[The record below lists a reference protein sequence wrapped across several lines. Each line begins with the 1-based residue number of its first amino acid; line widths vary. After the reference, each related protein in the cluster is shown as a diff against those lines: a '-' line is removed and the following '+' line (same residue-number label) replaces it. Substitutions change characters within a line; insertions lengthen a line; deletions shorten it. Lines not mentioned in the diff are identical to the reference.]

1 MNIDTISPLAKL
13 RALLGYVEDGS
24 DTSVTIGQDDA
35 TKTFY
40 LRIGRPS
47 DPWTKVYHMGPLY
60 HRGSLK
66 GVIDAAF
73 KDRGE
78 RK

>member
-47 DPWTKVYHMGPLY
+47 DPWTKVYY
-60 HRGSLK
+60 TGSLK

-73 KDRGE
+73 KDQGE
-78 RK
+78 PE

>member
-1 MNIDTISPLAKL
+1 MTDTTPSEISPLAKL

-24 DTSVTIGQDDA
+24 HTSVTIGQDDA
-35 TKTFY
+35 TMTFY

-47 DPWTKVYHMGPLY
+47 DPWTKAYHK
-60 HRGSLK
+60 GSLK

-73 KDRGE
+73 KDQGE
-78 RK
+78 PK

>member
-1 MNIDTISPLAKL
+1 MIPVEISPLAKM

-24 DTSVTIGQDDA
+24 HTPVTIGQDDA
-35 TKTFY
+35 TMTFY

-47 DPWTKVYHMGPLY
+47 DPWTKAY

-66 GVIDAAF
+66 GVIDQAY
-73 KDRGE
+73 KDLWVPE
-78 RK
+78 

>member
-24 DTSVTIGQDDA
+24 DRPVTIGQDDA
-35 TKTFY
+35 TMTFY

-47 DPWTKVYHMGPLY
+47 DPWTKVYY
-60 HRGSLK
+60 TGSLK
-66 GVIDAAF
+66 GTIDAAF
-73 KDRGE
+73 KDLGE
-78 RK
+78 P

>member
-24 DTSVTIGQDDA
+24 DTSLAIGQDDA

-47 DPWTKVYHMGPLY
+47 DPWTKVYY
-60 HRGSLK
+60 AGSLK

-73 KDRGE
+73 KDQGE
-78 RK
+78 PK